1 MQTAKNPIVHA
12 VRYDRYFL
20 LLLLEIGVSSLLSD
34 LSVSSN
40 KPFDSDGGMVEW
52 RQVANEVRR
61 NCCPGDGGRWVGDV
75 LGVLGECSRRA
86 CVLAGD
92 VDEETVHVRTYRAG
106 EGAD

>member
-61 NCCPGDGGRWVGDV
+61 SGIAAQETVVVVFVVGDV
-75 LGVLGECSRRA
+75 LTCSARVLASLRCDRRRRA
-86 CVLAGD
+86 
-92 VDEETVHVRTYRAG
+92 
-106 EGAD
+106 